1 MENALVDRTVEG
13 AAPLTK
19 FQFER
24 QGYFCVDFDS
34 TKDKV
39 ITSKCS
45 ALWGRSSRHVTV
57 GFCMKV
63 VEIGLATHLRYIRP
77 CTRTYVQTELPPEPL
92 RGGSAPN
99 YASLFRQVAV

>member
-1 MENALVDRTVEG
+1 MVDKTAEG

-39 ITSKCS
+39 I
-45 ALWGRSSRHVTV
+45 
-57 GFCMKV
+57 M
-63 VEIGLATHLRYIRP
+63 P
-77 CTRTYVQTELPPEPL
+77 
-92 RGGSAPN
+92 
-99 YASLFRQVAV
+99 